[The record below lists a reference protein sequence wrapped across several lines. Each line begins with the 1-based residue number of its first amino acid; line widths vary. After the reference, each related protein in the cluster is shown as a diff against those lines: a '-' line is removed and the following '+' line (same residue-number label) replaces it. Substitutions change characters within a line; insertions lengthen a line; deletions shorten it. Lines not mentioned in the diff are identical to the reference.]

1 MGTFGAELDRI
12 TRAFVTGVLE
22 AARAEARR
30 ALAEREAR
38 PSTRLRLTRREPERI
53 KEVKEPAIRV
63 ERVEPILMSAW
74 PVRRRRRASAGVLGA
89 TPRRPRAKPQPPK
102 VEEPV
107 RFEVVP
113 HPVRAGRRL
122 VMTRIGS

>member
-1 MGTFGAELDRI
+1 MGTFRAELDRL
-12 TRAFVTGVLE
+12 TRAFVAGVLE
-22 AARAEARR
+22 AARSEARR
-30 ALAEREAR
+30 SLAQREVR
-38 PSTRLRLTRREPERI
+38 TSTRVRLTRREPTRAAE
-53 KEVKEPAIRV
+53 KETTIRV

-74 PVRRRRRASAGVLGA
+74 PAPRRRRRRVSGGLGA
-89 TPRRPRAKPQPPK
+89 TPRPRPKPPAPK
-102 VEEPV
+102 VEAPV